1 MGLGGGGEGG
11 SLVGREGECRVAV
24 LGEPGVGKTALVARF
39 VRGEFPLVRRKLKI
53 WSIYLFRSYHL
64 SHEIPNLPQFKIP
77 TRIIPNKLAEAG
89 FDLDQDCWSI
99 FLIDYKKYGWPL
111 NRS

>member
-64 SHEIPNLPQFKIP
+64 SHAIPNLP
-77 TRIIPNKLAEAG
+77 
-89 FDLDQDCWSI
+89 
-99 FLIDYKKYGWPL
+99 
-111 NRS
+111 